1 MWTPNLLTGDGF
13 FSLAGGSRLPCGMG
27 EVSKK
32 HNIATVVSPSSLP
45 QVGTN
50 SQRLQGVPQGLGSL
64 LFYTGEFMFESHV
77 NLDRAGVHSPLP
89 EVNKVRA
96 QAAKF

>member
-1 MWTPNLLTGDGF
+1 
-13 FSLAGGSRLPCGMG
+13 MG

-32 HNIATVVSPSSLP
+32 HNIATVVSPSSLT
-45 QVGTN
+45 QVGTK
-50 SQRLQGVPQGLGSL
+50 SQRLQGVPQGLGSP
-64 LFYTGEFMFESHV
+64 LFYPGEFMFDSPV
-77 NLDRAGVHSPLP
+77 NLNRAGAHSPLP